1 MKRMNEFRIQV
12 GRNWYTFNIGEWWT
26 KHTVLTEMVPAAVN
40 VFLDKVEQA
49 LEENEDVGEVVR
61 VIHDAICTI
70 HVAVLQHCSIL
81 TLFLNCFFLQHVVHN
96 KERRQDKNVSTWRH
110 YYERGTID
118 RSIRCLWYRYLES
131 KKMQFLCNVDASLF
145 RWL

>member
-1 MKRMNEFRIQV
+1 MNEFRIQV

-61 VIHDAICTI
+61 VIHDAICT
-70 HVAVLQHCSIL
+70 HTCSSV
-81 TLFLNCFFLQHVVHN
+81 TALFHTDVIFKLFFLTTCCAQQRATTGQKRVHMA
-96 KERRQDKNVSTWRH
+96 T
-110 YYERGTID
+110 
-118 RSIRCLWYRYLES
+118 LL
-131 KKMQFLCNVDASLF
+131 
-145 RWL
+145 

>member
-1 MKRMNEFRIQV
+1 MDEFRIQV

-61 VIHDAICTI
+61 VIHDAIYI
-70 HVAVLQHCSIL
+70 HVAVLQHGSIL
-81 TLFLNCFFLQHVVHN
+81 TLFLNCFFLH
-96 KERRQDKNVSTWRH
+96 
-110 YYERGTID
+110 G
-118 RSIRCLWYRYLES
+118 
-131 KKMQFLCNVDASLF
+131 
-145 RWL
+145 